1 LAGSAVAFTSF
12 YLAAGALMPLLVT
25 YRDQWGFTAA
35 VLTSAFAVFALGFL
49 AAVLTVGSL
58 SDRVGRRPVLIGAL
72 IAQLAS
78 NLVFLVAPDVGWVI
92 AARIIGGFAT
102 GAATPAF
109 TAALVE
115 LSPASRKGLGTTIGS
130 VGLTG
135 GLSAGSLLA
144 GAAIQLTTHANTIVF
159 ASLAGLTVLGIG
171 VIAMSPETITRVRGA
186 QRAHGPRV
194 AVPLNARPEFMAALP
209 ALAAIWMISALSG
222 GVAPSLVRSV
232 FGIDSGLLN
241 GLSGSVAPAT
251 STLVGLAMV
260 RVNPRYAMIAGIHAS
275 VLGVVCMVGGVSAGS
290 LATMILGQ
298 AITGAGFG
306 ASFTAALRLIIPLTE
321 AHQRAAVVAS
331 IYLVSYS
338 AFGLPVVLAGQAAD
352 MYGPVPTM
360 FWFGAS
366 AVVLA
371 VLGLNARHRLKR
383 GDPRTFS
390 LPRRTVN

>member
-1 LAGSAVAFTSF
+1 MAGSAVAFTSF

-25 YRDQWGFTAA
+25 YRDQWGFTTA

-72 IAQLAS
+72 ILQLAS

-92 AARIIGGFAT
+92 TARAVGGFAT

-115 LSPASRKGLGTTIGS
+115 LAPASRKGLGTTIGS

-159 ASLAGLTVLGIG
+159 ATLTSLTVLGIG
-171 VIAMSPETITRVRGA
+171 VIALSPETITRVHGA
-186 QRAHGPRV
+186 QRAHVPRL
-194 AVPLNARPEFMAALP
+194 AVPVSARPEFRAALP
-209 ALAAIWMISALSG
+209 ALAAIWMIAALAG
-222 GVAPSLVRSV
+222 GLAPSLVRSA

-260 RVNPRYAMIAGIHAS
+260 RMNPRCAMLAGIHAS
-275 VLGVVCMVGGVSAGS
+275 VLGTICMVGGVAGGS
-290 LATMILGQ
+290 LPAMILGQ

-306 ASFTAALRLIIPLTE
+306 ASFTAALNLVIPLAG
-321 AHQRAAVVAS
+321 AHQRAAVVAA

-338 AFGLPVVLAGQAAD
+338 AFGLPIVLAGQVAD
-352 MYGPVPTM
+352 MYD
-360 FWFGAS
+360 
-366 AVVLA
+366 VLVRRRRRRA
-371 VLGLNARHRLKR
+371 GS
-383 GDPRTFS
+383 PWPQRTAQAQT
-390 LPRRTVN
+390 R